1 MSDSNEFF
9 STPEVTAHLD
19 LIRHLIEN
27 SELVPLV
34 RGAEGSGKS
43 LLASRLQQMAPENWM
58 VCHFSAEPT
67 LQPERLLAFIARC
80 SGLPDIAGDLMQRL
94 ADRFEVLRKRGR
106 TPVLLVDDAQMLPP
120 TSLMTL
126 LRLFERQV
134 EGDRLVSIVLFADEQ
149 IDLLLS
155 TPQLQ
160 VMTPQS
166 IQAIDMPVL
175 TRQEANGFMGHLL
188 KNEGLS
194 DNFTLDETKLNR
206 LYKETGGVPG
216 PLASAIL
223 SEVGIQGEAKPEAL
237 SGYRKQLLMIGVPV
251 VSVILLLLLLQGPIN
266 SLFEPIDEP
275 QAEPKVS
282 QPEAEDIV
290 LPPPDAVAQNLVP
303 NPNPPVDPHETA
315 DLASMT
321 PALDDQQVV
330 KAAEPRLAEVGQ
342 SGMAE
347 QSQEQVNRV
356 DPVSMDYTA
365 DAAAPTD
372 DREAEAGKAV
382 EQEIVAEV
390 GELEKSAEMVVETVE
405 PSASPEAEL
414 SEPAPLPDLVPAA
427 EEATANVTT
436 DSPPAVTAADTTVEA
451 EPVEPI
457 EPPAAVAEVKEVGA
471 EPVEVVAPATEPKV
485 ETDPFAESAAW
496 IKSQPG
502 ENYTLQLIAVENLA
516 SLNRYIS
523 LNSLDNQVVT
533 VKTLRKGAPWYALI
547 WGSFANRDL
556 ALAAQSDLPAAVRKG
571 GVWARSFASLQN
583 LP

>member
-1 MSDSNEFF
+1 MSDNNEFF

-43 LLASRLQQMAPENWM
+43 LLASRLQEMAPENWM

-80 SGLPDIAGDLMQRL
+80 SGLPDIAGNLMQRL

-194 DNFTLDETKLNR
+194 ENFALDETKLNR

-223 SEVGIQGEAKPEAL
+223 NEVGIQGESKPEAL

-266 SLFEPIDEP
+266 SLFEPTVESR
-275 QAEPKVS
+275 AEPMAS
-282 QPEAEDIV
+282 QPKAEEIV

-303 NPNPPVDPHETA
+303 NPDAPVDPNESG
-315 DLASMT
+315 DLASMV
-321 PALDDQQVV
+321 PARDDQRV
-330 KAAEPRLAEVGQ
+330 AEAIEP
-342 SGMAE
+342 
-347 QSQEQVNRV
+347 SQEQVATA
-356 DPVSMDYTA
+356 DPVSMDYSA
-365 DAAAPTD
+365 VEVAPID
-372 DREAEAGKAV
+372 EGEAEAEKAV
-382 EQEIVAEV
+382 EQEVEADVGETEKPAEV
-390 GELEKSAEMVVETVE
+390 IVETVE
-405 PSASPEAEL
+405 SSAPPEAEL
-414 SEPAPLPDLVPAA
+414 SEPAPAPDLAPAMEEVTA
-427 EEATANVTT
+427 EVTS
-436 DSPPAVTAADTTVEA
+436 DSPPAVTAADAAVEVESD
-451 EPVEPI
+451 EPA
-457 EPPAAVAEVKEVGA
+457 AAVAEVREVIA
-471 EPVEVVAPATEPKV
+471 QPVEAVAPAV
-485 ETDPFAESAAW
+485 EAEVEADPFAESVAW
-496 IKSQPG
+496 VKSQPG

-516 SLNRYIS
+516 SLNRYIA
-523 LNSLDNQVVT
+523 LNSLENQVVT

-547 WGSFANRDL
+547 WGSFASRDQ
-556 ALAAQSDLPAAVRKG
+556 ALAAQGDLPAAVRKG

>member
-1 MSDSNEFF
+1 MSDNNEFF

-27 SELVPLV
+27 SELVPLI

-43 LLASRLQQMAPENWM
+43 LLASRLQQIAPENWM

-80 SGLPDIAGDLMQRL
+80 SGLPEIAGNLMQRL
-94 ADRFEVLRKRGR
+94 ADRFEVLRKRGS

-175 TRQEANGFMGHLL
+175 TRAEATGYMAHLL

-194 DNFTLDETKLNR
+194 DNFALDETKLNR

-223 SEVGIQGEAKPEAL
+223 GEVGIQGEAKPEAL

-251 VSVILLLLLLQGPIN
+251 VSVILLLLFFQGPIN
-266 SLFEPIDEP
+266 SLFGPAVEP
-275 QAEPKVS
+275 QAEPMAS
-282 QPEAEDIV
+282 QSEKEEIV

-303 NPNPPVDPHETA
+303 NQNTPEESNESA
-315 DLASMT
+315 DLAAMT
-321 PALDDQQVV
+321 PAMDDQPVV
-330 KAAEPRLAEVGQ
+330 NMSEPSLAEVIQ
-342 SGMAE
+342 SELAG
-347 QSQEQVNRV
+347 QSQEQVATV
-356 DPVSMDYTA
+356 DPVSVDYPT
-365 DAAAPTD
+365 DAAAPTAVEEP
-372 DREAEAGKAV
+372 EAEAAV
-382 EQEIVAEV
+382 EQQAVADVTES
-390 GELEKSAEMVVETVE
+390 EEPAEMVVEAVE
-405 PSASPEAEL
+405 PTASPEAVL
-414 SEPAPLPDLVPAA
+414 SEPALVPDQVAVV
-427 EEATANVTT
+427 EEAVADLTT
-436 DSPPAVTAADTTVEA
+436 DSPPAVTAAADTTVEA
-451 EPVEPI
+451 EPVEPA
-457 EPPAAVAEVKEVGA
+457 AAVEEVKKVA
-471 EPVEVVAPATEPKV
+471 AAPAEDATSAVETKT

-496 IKSQPG
+496 VKSQPG

-523 LNSLDNQVVT
+523 RNSLDNQVVT

-547 WGSFANRDL
+547 WGSFASRDL
-556 ALAAQSDLPAAVRKG
+556 ALAAQGDLPAAVRKG

>member
-1 MSDSNEFF
+1 MSDNNEFF

-80 SGLPDIAGDLMQRL
+80 SGLPDIAGNLMQRL
-94 ADRFEVLRKRGR
+94 ADRFEVLRKRGS

-175 TRQEANGFMGHLL
+175 TRAEATEYMAHLL

-194 DNFTLDETKLNR
+194 DNFALDESKLNR

-223 SEVGIQGEAKPEAL
+223 GEVGIQGEAKPEAL

-251 VSVILLLLLLQGPIN
+251 VSVILLLLLFQGPIN
-266 SLFEPIDEP
+266 SLFGPAVEP
-275 QAEPKVS
+275 QAEPMAS
-282 QPEAEDIV
+282 QSEKEEIV

-303 NPNPPVDPHETA
+303 NESRPEESNESA
-315 DLASMT
+315 DLAAMT
-321 PALDDQQVV
+321 PAMDDQPIVDTA
-330 KAAEPRLAEVGQ
+330 KPSLAEVTQ
-342 SGMAE
+342 SELAG
-347 QSQEQVNRV
+347 QSQEQVTTV
-356 DPVSMDYTA
+356 DPVSADY
-365 DAAAPTD
+365 PTD
-372 DREAEAGKAV
+372 VEEPEAEAAV
-382 EQEIVAEV
+382 EQQAVADVAES
-390 GELEKSAEMVVETVE
+390 EKPAEMVVEAVE
-405 PSASPEAEL
+405 TITSPDAAL
-414 SEPAPLPDLVPAA
+414 SEPVSLPDRAPVV
-427 EEATANVTT
+427 EEAVAGLTT
-436 DSPPAVTAADTTVEA
+436 DSPPAEIAVADTPVET
-451 EPVEPI
+451 EPVKPVEP
-457 EPPAAVAEVKEVGA
+457 PAEVASLEEVAA
-471 EPVEVVAPATEPKV
+471 EPAEDVVSAPETKA

-496 IKSQPG
+496 VQSQPG

-523 LNSLDNQVVT
+523 RNSLDNQVVT

-556 ALAAQSDLPAAVRKG
+556 ALAAQGDLPAAVRKG

>member
-1 MSDSNEFF
+1 MSDNNEFF

-27 SELVPLV
+27 SELVPLI

-43 LLASRLQQMAPENWM
+43 LLASRLQQMAPENWV

-80 SGLPDIAGDLMQRL
+80 SGLPDIAGNLMQRL

-120 TSLMTL
+120 TSLITL

-175 TRQEANGFMGHLL
+175 TRQEAVGFMGHLL

-194 DNFTLDETKLNR
+194 ENFALDETKLNR
-206 LYKETGGVPG
+206 LHKETGGVPG

-223 SEVGIQGEAKPEAL
+223 NEVGIQGETKPAAL
-237 SGYRKQLLMIGVPV
+237 SGYRKQLLMIGAPV

-266 SLFEPIDEP
+266 SLFEPADEP
-275 QAEPKVS
+275 QAEPMVKQS
-282 QPEAEDIV
+282 EPEEIV

-303 NPNPPVDPHETA
+303 NPAVPDQNETGEQ
-315 DLASMT
+315 ASVV
-321 PALDDQQVV
+321 PALNDKKVAE
-330 KAAEPRLAEVGQ
+330 AAEPTLAEASQ
-342 SGMAE
+342 SEMVA
-347 QSQEQVNRV
+347 QSQEQVTPV
-356 DPVSMDYTA
+356 DPVSMDYSA
-365 DAAAPTD
+365 DA
-372 DREAEAGKAV
+372 EAEAEKVV
-382 EQEIVAEV
+382 EQEAVAEV
-390 GELEKSAEMVVETVE
+390 VETEKMPEMVAEAVE
-405 PSASPEAEL
+405 PSAIVKPAL
-414 SEPAPLPDLVPAA
+414 RGPAPVPEVVPAVEGTA
-427 EEATANVTT
+427 DVATASPPEVATT
-436 DSPPAVTAADTTVEA
+436 DTAVEA
-451 EPVEPI
+451 EPVEQ
-457 EPPAAVAEVKEVGA
+457 PATVAEIIA
-471 EPVEVVAPATEPKV
+471 EPVEDVAPVAEAQAQAEPEV
-485 ETDPFAESAAW
+485 EVDPFAESAAW

-502 ENYTLQLIAVENLA
+502 QNYTLQLIAVENLA

-533 VKTLRKGAPWYALI
+533 VKTLRKGVPWYALI